1 MCDWCDNNLSQGTKG
16 SDLTK
21 ASIFARTIKSLTTCL
36 GYSLDK
42 DCEFVLL

>member
-21 ASIFARTIKSLTTCL
+21 AGIDANTIKSVTHR
-36 GYSLDK
+36 LDK
-42 DCEFVLL
+42 DFEICEI